1 MNSKEIHFEKLKK
14 LKIKSIG
21 VFGSR
26 REVIGTLFLLSA
38 ISGAMYDALKSDD
51 DNRYILPGIHAILPV
66 NLHQDGYRWDE
77 VIYIFYWP
85 MASSFDM
92 EQMKAVKYM
101 RKVRILW
108 FHLALKVCF

>member
-1 MNSKEIHFEKLKK
+1 MNSKEIHFEKLQK
-14 LKIKSIG
+14 LKIKRVG

-26 REVIGTLFLLSA
+26 QEVLDTLFGFSA
-38 ISGAMYDALKSDD
+38 ISTAIVDALKSDD
-51 DNRYILPGIHAILPV
+51 EDDYLLPGIHAILPV

-85 MASSFDM
+85 MDSSFDM

-108 FHLALKVCF
+108 IHLALKVCF